1 MRLKPDPTYRAYD
14 HRMSGCR
21 PTRIVLPGVQ
31 VRSLV
36 VVVCLLRCAGAS
48 AQAVDAPPPPS
59 RPSPPPD
66 VNVDALPLSL
76 DRIAERLEQPPAL
89 RLDTTRPTFRVQIYG
104 QRQRWL
110 GDIDWLGTADGR
122 RPPVGVPWHDQF
134 LNMVTPEQA
143 RSFGAFEG
151 TDLLQVMATSFLQGF
166 ATETV
171 VGAIKGAIRDRRERQ
186 AKEEVDAAIAAWKKE
201 REAAALRERA
211 TQEPARGG
219 SDVNAGS
226 PP

>member
-1 MRLKPDPTYRAYD
+1 MAGRRLIRGVV
-14 HRMSGCR
+14 SS
-21 PTRIVLPGVQ
+21 VQ

-36 VVVCLLRCAGAS
+36 VLVCLLRCGVAS
-48 AQAVDAPPPPS
+48 AQTGGAPSEPPATAPK
-59 RPSPPPD
+59 PPA

-76 DRIAERLEQPPAL
+76 ERIAEQLEEPPAL
-89 RLDTTRPTFRVQIYG
+89 RLDTTQPTFRVQIYG
-104 QRQRWL
+104 QRQLWL

-122 RPPVGVPWHDQF
+122 RAPAGVQWHDQF
-134 LNMVTPEQA
+134 LNMTTPPQA

-151 TDLLQVMATSFLQGF
+151 TDLLQVMVTSLVQGL

-171 VGAIKGAIRDRRERQ
+171 AGAIKAAIRERRERQ

-201 REAAALRERA
+201 REAAAPQESE
-211 TQEPARGG
+211 TPEPAQTG
-219 SDVNAGS
+219 SDSHADA